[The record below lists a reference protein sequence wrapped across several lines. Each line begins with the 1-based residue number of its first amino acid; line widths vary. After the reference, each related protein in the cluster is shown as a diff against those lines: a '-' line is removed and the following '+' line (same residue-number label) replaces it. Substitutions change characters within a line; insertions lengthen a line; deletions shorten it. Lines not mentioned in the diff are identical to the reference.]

1 MPGYER
7 HVQKASL
14 ESNLAEYEGYLASTD
29 YVVAKL
35 TEFKLL
41 DDKAFEE
48 AKLKY
53 SDIIT
58 ARANAREKI
67 NEIMLNGKV
76 FPDILITG
84 ININLTNSTKIKDLW
99 LDYDIFNEIIE
110 VYSSLWDYS
119 TFQNMKED
127 KILSEYILNKKK
139 ANM

>member
-1 MPGYER
+1 MIPVGTPLPSSSTDKEP
-7 HVQKASL
+7 SL
-14 ESNLAEYEGYLASTD
+14 D

-67 NEIMLNGKV
+67 NEITEQLKD
-76 FPDILITG
+76 FADII
-84 ININLTNSTKIKDLW
+84 
-99 LDYDIFNEIIE
+99 
-110 VYSSLWDYS
+110 
-119 TFQNMKED
+119 
-127 KILSEYILNKKK
+127 
-139 ANM
+139 

>member
-1 MPGYER
+1 MEKIYYKKDTGYLCNRVPWDLQVENDDPYIEVDEETYNKTLGIGFGKTWAVINNELKEITMPGYER
-7 HVQKASL
+7 HVEKASL

-67 NEIMLNGKV
+67 NEITEQLKD
-76 FPDILITG
+76 FADII
-84 ININLTNSTKIKDLW
+84 
-99 LDYDIFNEIIE
+99 
-110 VYSSLWDYS
+110 
-119 TFQNMKED
+119 
-127 KILSEYILNKKK
+127 
-139 ANM
+139 